1 MRVTAVSEE
10 RSLNNSAAEL
20 TRWEWQVVALA
31 AVAQSAA
38 LVSKLAIHGN
48 ASQTELL
55 ASVNPLLALNPRSES
70 DIYPN
75 LGHLNLGLR
84 TLDDMF
90 NRGRSPENASL
101 VRYAL
106 GMLLIRNKLDR
117 NPAMQSNIR
126 GKLQSIQPLLLVPE
140 NATPWRMA
148 ETEKTEG
155 QLRQEQT
162 FEQLATLY
170 QDTISTLS
178 QRIQVHGQVDYLQ
191 NDYVSNRVRSL
202 LLAGIRSAVLWHQ
215 LGGSRW
221 RLVLYRKRVQETAR
235 ALRRRLLTSA

>member
-1 MRVTAVSEE
+1 M
-10 RSLNNSAAEL
+10 NNFTAEL

-38 LVSKLAIHGN
+38 LVSKLAVHGN

-55 ASVNPLLALNPRSES
+55 ACVNALLALNPRSES

-84 TLDDMF
+84 TLDDMLS
-90 NRGRSPENASL
+90 RGRSPENSSL
-101 VRYAL
+101 VRYIL
-106 GMLLIRNKLDR
+106 RMLLIRNKLDMDS
-117 NPAMQSNIR
+117 AMQSNIR
-126 GKLQSIQPLLLVPE
+126 DRLHSIQPLLLVPE
-140 NATPWRMA
+140 NATPWRMT
-148 ETEKTEG
+148 ETEKTDG

-178 QRIQVHGQVDYLQ
+178 HRIQVNGQEDYLQ

-215 LGGSRW
+215 LGGRRW
-221 RLVLYRKRVQETAR
+221 RLILYRKRLQETAS
-235 ALRRRLLTSA
+235 ALRRRLLKSV

>member
-1 MRVTAVSEE
+1 
-10 RSLNNSAAEL
+10 LNNSVAEL
-20 TRWEWQVVALA
+20 TRWEWQVIALA

-38 LVSKLAIHGN
+38 LVSKLAVHGN

-70 DIYPN
+70 DVYPN

-90 NRGRSPENASL
+90 SQVRSSENASL
-101 VRYAL
+101 VRYTL
-106 GMLLIRNKLDR
+106 GMMLIRNKLDA
-117 NPAMQSNIR
+117 NSVMQTNIR
-126 GKLQSIQPLLLVPE
+126 DGLQSIQPLLLIPE
-140 NATPWRMA
+140 NSTPWRME
-148 ETEKTEG
+148 ETEKTDG

-170 QDTISTLS
+170 QDTISKLS
-178 QRIQVHGQVDYLQ
+178 HRIQVHGQVDYLQ
-191 NDYVSNRVRSL
+191 NEYVSNRVRAL

-215 LGGSRW
+215 LGGRRW
-221 RLVLYRKRVQETAR
+221 RLIFYRKRVQETAN
-235 ALRRRLLTSA
+235 ALRRRLLTSV

>member
-1 MRVTAVSEE
+1 M
-10 RSLNNSAAEL
+10 NNSTAEL

-38 LVSKLAIHGN
+38 LVSKLALHGN

-55 ASVNPLLALNPRSES
+55 ASVNALLALNPRSKS

-84 TLDDMF
+84 TLDDILSL
-90 NRGRSPENASL
+90 GRSPENTSL
-101 VRYAL
+101 VRYTL
-106 GMLLIRNKLDR
+106 GMLLIRNKLDM
-117 NPAMQSNIR
+117 NSAMQSNIR
-126 GKLQSIQPLLLVPE
+126 DRLQSIQSLLLVPE
-140 NATPWRMA
+140 NATPWRMT
-148 ETEKTEG
+148 ETEKTDG
-155 QLRQEQT
+155 QLQQEQT

-178 QRIQVHGQVDYLQ
+178 HRIQVHGQEDYLQ

-215 LGGSRW
+215 LGGRRW
-221 RLVLYRKRVQETAR
+221 RLILYRKRLQETAS
-235 ALRRRLLTSA
+235 ALRRRLLKSI

>member
-1 MRVTAVSEE
+1 M
-10 RSLNNSAAEL
+10 NNSTAEL

-38 LVSKLAIHGN
+38 LVSKLALHGN

-55 ASVNPLLALNPRSES
+55 ASVNALLALNPRSES

-84 TLDDMF
+84 TLDDMLSL
-90 NRGRSPENASL
+90 GRSPENTSL
-101 VRYAL
+101 VRYTW
-106 GMLLIRNKLDR
+106 GMLSIRNKLDM
-117 NPAMQSNIR
+117 NSAMQSNIR
-126 GKLQSIQPLLLVPE
+126 DRLQSIQSLLLVPE
-140 NATPWRMA
+140 NATPWRMT
-148 ETEKTEG
+148 ETEKTDG
-155 QLRQEQT
+155 QLRQEQS

-178 QRIQVHGQVDYLQ
+178 HRIQVHGQVDYLQ
-191 NDYVSNRVRSL
+191 NDYISNRVRSL

-215 LGGSRW
+215 LGGRRW
-221 RLVLYRKRVQETAR
+221 RLILYRKRVQETSSAI
-235 ALRRRLLTSA
+235 RRSLLTSV

>member
-1 MRVTAVSEE
+1 M
-10 RSLNNSAAEL
+10 NNSTAEL

-38 LVSKLAIHGN
+38 LVSKLAVHGN

-55 ASVNPLLALNPRSES
+55 ASVNPLLALNPSSES

-90 NRGRSPENASL
+90 SQGRSSENASL
-101 VRYAL
+101 VRYTL

-117 NPAMQSNIR
+117 NSAIQSNIR
-126 GKLQSIQPLLLVPE
+126 DRLQSIQPLLLVPE

-170 QDTISTLS
+170 QDTISTLPH
-178 QRIQVHGQVDYLQ
+178 RIQAQGQVDYLQ
-191 NDYVSNRVRSL
+191 NDYVANRVRSL

-215 LGGSRW
+215 LGGRRW
-221 RLVLYRKRVQETAR
+221 RLIFYRKRILETASS
-235 ALRRRLLTSA
+235 LRRRLLASI

>member
-1 MRVTAVSEE
+1 M
-10 RSLNNSAAEL
+10 NNSAAEL

-235 ALRRRLLTSA
+235 ALRRRLLTSV

>member
-1 MRVTAVSEE
+1 MNAVSEE
-10 RSLNNSAAEL
+10 QSLSNSTAEL

-31 AVAQSAA
+31 AVAQAAA
-38 LVSKLAIHGN
+38 LVSKLAVHGN

-90 NRGRSPENASL
+90 SQGRSSENVSL
-101 VRYAL
+101 VRYTL
-106 GMLLIRNKLDR
+106 GMLLIRNKLDT
-117 NPAMQSNIR
+117 NSAMQSNIR
-126 GKLQSIQPLLLVPE
+126 DRLQSIQPLLLVPE
-140 NATPWRMA
+140 NSTPWRMA
-148 ETEKTEG
+148 ETEKTDG

-162 FEQLATLY
+162 FEQLAALY
-170 QDTISTLS
+170 QDTISTLPH
-178 QRIQVHGQVDYLQ
+178 RIQVHGQLDYLQ

-202 LLAGIRSAVLWHQ
+202 LLAGIRSTVLWHQ
-215 LGGSRW
+215 LGGRRW
-221 RLVLYRKRVQETAR
+221 RLILYRKRVQETAS
-235 ALRRRLLTSA
+235 ALRRRLLTSI

>member
-1 MRVTAVSEE
+1 M
-10 RSLNNSAAEL
+10 NNSVAEL

-38 LVSKLAIHGN
+38 LVSKLAVHGN

-55 ASVNPLLALNPRSES
+55 ASVNPLLVLNPRSEA
-70 DIYPN
+70 DVYPT

-84 TLDDMF
+84 TLNDMF
-90 NRGRSPENASL
+90 TQVRSPENATL
-101 VRYAL
+101 VRYTL
-106 GMLLIRNKLDR
+106 GMLALRSRLDADSSMQDKLR
-117 NPAMQSNIR
+117 A
-126 GKLQSIQPLLLVPE
+126 GLQSIRPLQLVPE
-140 NATPWRMA
+140 NATPWRRD
-148 ETEKTEG
+148 ESEKTDG

-178 QRIQVHGQVDYLQ
+178 HRIQVQGQADYLQ
-191 NDYVSNRVRSL
+191 NDYVANRVRSL

-215 LGGSRW
+215 LGGRRW
-221 RLVLYRKRVQETAR
+221 RLIFYRKRVLETATS
-235 ALRRRLLTSA
+235 LRSRLLASI

>member
-1 MRVTAVSEE
+1 M
-10 RSLNNSAAEL
+10 NNSTAEL

-38 LVSKLAIHGN
+38 LVSKLALHGN

-55 ASVNPLLALNPRSES
+55 ASVNALLALNPRSKS

-84 TLDDMF
+84 TLDDILSL
-90 NRGRSPENASL
+90 GRSPENTSL
-101 VRYAL
+101 VRYTL
-106 GMLLIRNKLDR
+106 GMLLIRNKLDM
-117 NPAMQSNIR
+117 NSAMQSNIR
-126 GKLQSIQPLLLVPE
+126 DRLQSIQSLLLVPE

-148 ETEKTEG
+148 ETEKTDG
-155 QLRQEQT
+155 QLRQEQS

-178 QRIQVHGQVDYLQ
+178 HRIQVHGQEDYLQ

-215 LGGSRW
+215 LGGRRW
-221 RLVLYRKRVQETAR
+221 RLILYRKRLQETAS
-235 ALRRRLLTSA
+235 ALRRRLLKSI